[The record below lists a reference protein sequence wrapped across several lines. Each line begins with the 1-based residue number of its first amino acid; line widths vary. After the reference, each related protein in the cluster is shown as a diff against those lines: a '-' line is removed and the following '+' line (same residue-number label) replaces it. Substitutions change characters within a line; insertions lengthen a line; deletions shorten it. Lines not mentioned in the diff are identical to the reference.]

1 MHYDA
6 YGRPQGFGAT
16 PGAQPPGTPQMG
28 LPAQVPSAGMPY
40 GPNAQP
46 VPPGALVQ
54 YFNDLASGAIVP
66 EDMRLEDLQFR
77 VQIDPTGAITF
88 QTPSIMLIS
97 RYQFALRRI
106 MGFALDPE
114 FVGAAAALVSFQ
126 VREQGRNFD
135 IFKRPISMASILS
148 TSGPGKP
155 AEWDGVYI
163 SVPGTEIEVNW
174 VVDTARWA
182 ALVGSTKEFGVQLM
196 GDYTACTPSA

>member
-6 YGRPQGFGAT
+6 YGRPMGFGAT
-16 PGAQPPGTPQMG
+16 PGAQPPGTPRMG
-28 LPAQVPSAGMPY
+28 APDAVPSAGMPA
-40 GPNAQP
+40 PANAQR
-46 VPPGALVQ
+46 VGPGALVQ
-54 YFNDLASGAIVP
+54 YYSDLASGAIVP

-88 QTPSIMLIS
+88 QTPAIMLIS

-106 MGFALDPE
+106 MGFAMDPE
-114 FVGAAAALVSFQ
+114 FAGTALSLVSFQ

-135 IFKRPISMASILS
+135 IFKRPISLASIIG

-174 VVDTARWA
+174 VVDTARWP
-182 ALVGSTKEFGVQLM
+182 ALVGATKEFGVQLM
-196 GDYTACTPSA
+196 GDYTACTPA